1 MFDTKQ
7 YGARVDLKTIVFD
20 KEINVDFN
28 LCQFKKFQGRQM
40 KATLVGQA
48 IDNPHSFQTYK
59 SITLTYT
66 THFQNRPT

>member
-7 YGARVDLKTIVFD
+7 YEGRVDLKTIIFD

-28 LCQFKKFQGRQM
+28 LCQFKQFQGRQM
-40 KATLVGQA
+40 KANVS

-59 SITLTYT
+59 SITLLYT